1 MTVAMRTIG
10 LIGGTSWESTAVYY
24 RLLNEGARARLGG
37 LSSARIAMISMDF
50 APLEALMREGRWDA
64 LGAQLAD
71 EARRLEAAGAACVAL
86 CTNTMHKVAGAIAAA
101 TTLPFLDVRDVTA
114 RALAARGVKRPLLL
128 ATRYTME
135 EDFFLARLRAAGLS
149 PTTPDKGDR
158 DLTQAVIFDELCL
171 GRVEAASKRAL
182 LGVIARGLAAGADSV
197 ILGCTELMLLIGQ
210 GDVAAP
216 VFDTTALHVEA
227 CLDHAHS
234 SVSTR
239 EVA

>member
-1 MTVAMRTIG
+1 MRTIG

-37 LSSARIAMISMDF
+37 LSSARVAMISMDF
-50 APLEALMREGRWDA
+50 APLEAMMREGRWDA

-86 CTNTMHKVAGAIAAA
+86 CTNTMHKVADRIVAA

-135 EDFFLARLRAAGLS
+135 DAFFVERLRAAGFA
-149 PTTPDKGDR
+149 PVTPQARDR
-158 DLTQAVIFDELCL
+158 ARTQAIIFDELCL

-182 LGVIARGLAAGADSV
+182 LDIVGEGLAAGADAV

-210 GDVAAP
+210 DDVSAP
-216 VFDTTALHVEA
+216 LFDTTALHVEA
-227 CLDHAHS
+227 CLDQALS
-234 SVSTR
+234 PVSIR

>member
-1 MTVAMRTIG
+1 MGVALSLQGVRAGHAGFVLEIEG
-10 LIGGTSWESTAVYY
+10 LVLHRGEAVALHGPSGAGKSTLLDLLALARAPEAAAHFMLAPREGPPLDLAALWAGGRDRAITD
-24 RLLNEGARARLGG
+24 ARARHYGYVLQQGG
-37 LSSARIAMISMDF
+37 L
-50 APLEALMREGRWDA
+50 
-64 LGAQLAD
+64 
-71 EARRLEAAGAACVAL
+71 
-86 CTNTMHKVAGAIAAA
+86 
-101 TTLPFLDVRDVTA
+101 LPFLDVRDVTA

-135 EDFFLARLRAAGLS
+135 EDFFLARLRAASLS
-149 PTTPDKGDR
+149 STTPDKADR
-158 DLTQAVIFDELCL
+158 DLTQAIIFDELCL

-227 CLDHAHS
+227 CLDHALS

>member
-1 MTVAMRTIG
+1 MRTIG

-37 LSSARIAMISMDF
+37 LSSARVAMISMDF
-50 APLEALMREGRWDA
+50 APLEAMMREGRWDA

-71 EARRLEAAGAACVAL
+71 EARRLESAGASCVAL
-86 CTNTMHKVAGAIAAA
+86 CTNTMHKVADRIVAA
-101 TTLPFLDVRDVTA
+101 TGLPFLDVRDVTA

-135 EDFFLARLRAAGLS
+135 DAFFVERLRAAGFAPL
-149 PTTPDKGDR
+149 TPQAEDR
-158 DLTQAVIFDELCL
+158 ARLQAIIFDELCV
-171 GRVEAASKRAL
+171 GRIEAASKRAL
-182 LGVIARGLAAGADSV
+182 LDIVRRGLAAGADSV

-210 GDVAAP
+210 DDVSAP

-227 CLDHAHS
+227 CLDHALS
-234 SVSTR
+234 PVSIR

>member
-1 MTVAMRTIG
+1 MRTIG

-24 RLLNEGARARLGG
+24 RLLNEGARARRGG

-50 APLEALMREGRWDA
+50 APLETMMREGRWDD
-64 LGAQLAD
+64 LGAQLGE
-71 EARRLEAAGAACVAL
+71 EARRLEAAGASCIAL
-86 CTNTMHKVAGAIAAA
+86 CTNTMHKMADSIVAA
-101 TTLPFLDVRDVTA
+101 TSLPFFDVREVTA
-114 RALAARGVKRPLLL
+114 GALAARGVRTPLLL

-135 EDFFLARLRAAGLS
+135 DDFFVGRLRARGFA
-149 PTTPDKGDR
+149 PMTPDKDGR
-158 DLTQAVIFDELCL
+158 DLTQAVIFDELCM
-171 GRVEAASKRAL
+171 GVVSDRSRRAL
-182 LGVIARGLAAGADSV
+182 LGVIEKGLAAGADSV

-227 CLDHAHS
+227 CLDASFFHLS
-234 SVSTR
+234 PR